1 MALIPDMI
9 SNSTARIM
17 RMQFWKDVVE
27 DCFKGKERRG
37 EPVSELLTNV
47 IKQERMRLTKSFFM
61 SMVSERVR
69 SLALLLP

>member
-1 MALIPDMI
+1 
-9 SNSTARIM
+9 M

-27 DCFKGKERRG
+27 DCFKGKEGKG

-47 IKQERMRLTKSFFM
+47 IKQERMRLSKSFFM